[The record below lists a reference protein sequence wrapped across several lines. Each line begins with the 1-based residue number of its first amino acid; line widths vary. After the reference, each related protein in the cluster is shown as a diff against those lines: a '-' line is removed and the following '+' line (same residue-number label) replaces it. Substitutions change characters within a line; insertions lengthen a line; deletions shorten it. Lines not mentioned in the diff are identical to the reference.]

1 MRLVV
6 VAVDYVVFCFC
17 FMKIK
22 CVYGEEKKEIWK
34 RLLKSILP
42 FPSASGDPL
51 MVLVGTSMA
60 PGLEFRLLCLLA
72 V

>member
-22 CVYGEEKKEIWK
+22 CVYGEEKKRNMEKTPEIHSSV
-34 RLLKSILP
+34 SI
-42 FPSASGDPL
+42 SKW
-51 MVLVGTSMA
+51 
-60 PGLEFRLLCLLA
+60 
-72 V
+72 